1 MKLVMRC
8 ILLLIAACVVVR
20 CHKPVRAPETTWL
33 QPTYAEGFSW
43 KRDGGALWVDVTY
56 PFPGARQGYRY
67 LLVKRGNPVPPHDAE
82 TQVIFTPVQRI
93 VCTSTTHL
101 PLLDYL
107 GATQTLVGFPTTDYI
122 SSEKMRA
129 RVDAGQVVDVGV
141 DKGMDLEKLI
151 ALKPDVVMG
160 YSMSSDLGQLK
171 KIKELGI
178 PIVTNA
184 EYLEKHPL
192 GRAEW
197 IRFMA
202 LLMGKEEVADSVF
215 QAIEQAYLETA
226 QQAAQQAKRP
236 TVMSGVLYGDGWFL
250 PGGKNYAA
258 RLLADAGCQYL
269 WATDSTQ
276 GFLELSFESVYAQAR
291 EADLWIGV
299 ANFKT
304 LAELKATE
312 PRYALFKPFRQQG
325 VYTYDKRHGARG
337 GSEFLELGYLRP
349 DLILKDLVKIAHPD
363 LLPGYELFFHERL
376 K

>member
-1 MKLVMRC
+1 MRC
-8 ILLLIAACVVVR
+8 ILLLIAAFVVAR

-67 LLVKRGNPVPPHDAE
+67 LLVKRGDPVPAHDTE

-178 PIVTNA
+178 PVVTNA

-202 LLMGKEEVADSVF
+202 LLMGKEDVADSVF

-226 QQAAQQAKRP
+226 QQAAQQVKRP

-269 WATDSTQ
+269 WAADSTQ

-312 PRYALFKPFRQQG
+312 PRYELFKPFRQQG

>member
-1 MKLVMRC
+1 MLR
-8 ILLLIAACVVVR
+8 IHPLFLLTAVTLLFQCRQAERPASLSDTR
-20 CHKPVRAPETTWL
+20 PK
-33 QPTYAEGFSW
+33 YAEGFSW

-67 LLVKRGNPVPPHDAE
+67 LLVKRGDPVPAHDTE

-178 PIVTNA
+178 PVVTNA

-226 QQAAQQAKRP
+226 QQAAQQVKRP

-269 WATDSTQ
+269 WAADSTQ

-312 PRYALFKPFRQQG
+312 PRYELFKPFRQQG